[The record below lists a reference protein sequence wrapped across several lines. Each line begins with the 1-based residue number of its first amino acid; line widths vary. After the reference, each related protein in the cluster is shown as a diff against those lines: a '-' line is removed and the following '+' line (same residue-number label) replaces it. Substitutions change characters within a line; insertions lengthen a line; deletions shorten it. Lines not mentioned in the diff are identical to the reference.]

1 MDNKIKV
8 GVVGVGA
15 LGRHHARL
23 YNEND
28 NCDVV
33 GVFDV
38 DTEQCQKIADE
49 FGLTAY
55 DNIEKLAQQCDAL
68 SIAVPATLHHDIAI
82 PLLKMDKHLL
92 IEKPLESDLEKG
104 RKIAEIAQER
114 NLVVG
119 VGHVERFNP
128 AMDYLESRKADNIFI
143 EAHRL
148 ANYPPPRPGMHR
160 RGTEVGVVLDLMIH
174 DIDLVLSMVPS
185 EIVSIDAVGIP
196 VLSKTEDIASVRL
209 KFENGAVANLTAS
222 RVSVDSMRRFRVF
235 QNDCYISMDYG
246 QCSGMII
253 KKNRVGIKEKKVD
266 LNEKNALAAEI
277 NDFVTAVSKT
287 IKTGQLHKTKVPV
300 EDGLKALELAIKITE
315 NLTMH
320 NEKHGFTFK

>member
-1 MDNKIKV
+1 MDTKIKV

-23 YNEND
+23 YNENE
-28 NCDVV
+28 NCNVV

-38 DTEQCQKIADE
+38 DAEQCQKVANE
-49 FGLTAY
+49 FGLEAY
-55 DNIEKLAQQCDAL
+55 DNIEKLAEQCDAL

-82 PLLKMDKHLL
+82 PLLKMNKHLL

-104 RKIAEIAQER
+104 RKIAEIAAER

-185 EIVSIDAVGIP
+185 EITSIDAVGIP

-266 LNEKNALAAEI
+266 LNEKNALADEI
-277 NDFVTAVSKT
+277 NDFVVAVSKT
-287 IKTGQLHKTKVPV
+287 IQTGQLHKTKVPV